1 MIIIDDD
8 IDGISILKTKLGRQ
22 LEIKDW
28 GSLWYLLGIEIF
40 YSPRGFLLS

>member
-22 LEIKDW
+22 LEIKD
-28 GSLWYLLGIEIF
+28 
-40 YSPRGFLLS
+40 